1 MVEHDSPGG
10 NQSDAERQQ
19 GSASSLKSQAKEA
32 LREVK
37 QTAAQETDRR
47 LTQVA
52 SSLDSIVRA
61 LHTAADNLEGDGQIR
76 LAEYTR
82 RAATQVHKSTDYLN
96 TEDAPAMMK
105 DLAQMAR
112 DNPGTFVGGSF
123 AAGLALGRFL
133 HSSPS
138 AQQSAQQNGGSDGRA

>member
-1 MVEHDSPGG
+1 MVEHDSPIGD
-10 NQSDAERQQ
+10 QSDAEEKQ
-19 GSASSLKSQAKEA
+19 GSASDLKGQAKEA

-37 QTAAQETDRR
+37 DVAAHQTDRR

-61 LHTAADNLEGDGQIR
+61 LHTAADELEGDGQAR
-76 LAEYTR
+76 VAEYTR
-82 RAATQVHKSTDYLN
+82 RAATQVNKSTDYLN
-96 TEDAPAMMK
+96 TEDAPAMLK
-105 DLAQMAR
+105 DLEQVAR
-112 DNPGTFVGGSF
+112 DNPGTFLGGSF

-138 AQQSAQQNGGSDGRA
+138 AQQNGGSDGRA